1 MRDYNIQTEPVA
13 FLDILELRREEE
25 VNRHGGVVISGHI
38 TDEQEEEY
46 TGLLTGD
53 VWEVIRAAGPD
64 LSLIHI

>member
-46 TGLLTGD
+46 MGAADRGRVGSDPCSRTG
-53 VWEVIRAAGPD
+53 R
-64 LSLIHI
+64 